1 MENCSP
7 SPGADLHCRGDVHSL
22 RKAVSMDHRE
32 VGRHWEGNAE
42 AWTTLARQG
51 YDVSR
56 DWVNTPAFVNMLP
69 EVSGL
74 AGLDI
79 GCGEGSKT
87 RQLARRGARMTALDI
102 SPTFL
107 RYAEQTE
114 REEPLG
120 IRYLLGSAV
129 ELPFEDARFDF
140 ATSFMCFMDVGETER
155 VLAEAYRVIRLGGF
169 LQFSITH
176 PCFDTPH
183 RRNLRGED
191 GRTYAVEVGEYFRDP
206 GGEVLEWSF
215 SAAPPEARAGLPS
228 FQTPLF
234 HRTLSDGL
242 NLLLDT
248 GFTIERLC
256 EPVPTAEAV
265 REKPTLQ
272 DHLVVAYFL
281 IVRVRK
287 A

>member
-155 VLAEAYRVIRLGGF
+155 VLAEAYRVIRVAAFSSSPSHTRASTPRTGAICEVKTGGRMQSR
-169 LQFSITH
+169 LASTSAIRAAKCWSGPSAQR
-176 PCFDTPH
+176 H
-183 RRNLRGED
+183 RKRG
-191 GRTYAVEVGEYFRDP
+191 
-206 GGEVLEWSF
+206 
-215 SAAPPEARAGLPS
+215 RACLPS
-228 FQTPLF
+228 GPP
-234 HRTLSDGL
+234 SS
-242 NLLLDT
+242 T
-248 GFTIERLC
+248 GPSATG
-256 EPVPTAEAV
+256 
-265 REKPTLQ
+265 
-272 DHLVVAYFL
+272 
-281 IVRVRK
+281 
-287 A
+287 